1 MGGDGSVRTT
11 RDDKVIGCGY
21 SQPKNFKKEKIMY
34 WLVISICLV
43 LTFALLALLRPLN
56 FCRGLLVTLC
66 LLACAAMIVDR
77 TNDQLRLQKPGLEA
91 KKLLDARNSVETNT
105 VKYWEGLFEKNG
117 SNSLTF
123 SIKSEAVLM
132 PMLTVQQLDS
142 MVRYRISRNVNFK
155 AFTPELTEKY
165 DFIIGQM
172 YAAYQGEYEK
182 GKASV
187 KYNNVNVALP
197 EQTGAE
203 LAPYFQD
210 FAVSYA
216 DMTYGMAT
224 NKYDNLCCVKRLY
237 HFDKWFYVYIFGAV
251 YAVSLIAG
259 ICNARRR
266 KRAA

>member
-1 MGGDGSVRTT
+1 MGVDIRN
-11 RDDKVIGCGY
+11 
-21 SQPKNFKKEKIMY
+21 PKIKKRKIMY

-43 LTFALLALLRPLN
+43 LTFALIALLRPLN
-56 FCRGLLVTLC
+56 FCRGILVVLC
-66 LLACAAMIVDR
+66 LLVCAAMIVDR
-77 TNDQLRLQKPGLEA
+77 TNDQRRLQKPGLEA
-91 KKLLDARNSVETNT
+91 KKLLDARNAVETNT
-105 VKYWEGLFEKNG
+105 VKYLDGLFEKNG
-117 SNSLTF
+117 SLTF

-197 EQTGAE
+197 EQTGVE
-203 LAPYFQD
+203 LAPYFQE
-210 FAVSYA
+210 FAAIYA

-237 HFDKWFYVYIFGAV
+237 HFDQWFYLYIFGAV